1 MYGSPGGGNTLCSV
15 TGAKCING
23 DDHNDQTGQLAM
35 APDHHVYPPTRV
47 TCVSVTCVTWQHRT
61 PGWAQWRAS
70 CS

>member
-35 APDHHVYPPTRV
+35 APDHHVYHPTRV
-47 TCVSVTCVTWQHRT
+47 TCVSITCVTWQHRT